1 MILVFSYWPHKKILA
16 TDRVGKLEHLLET
29 RDVVVVDENSLNA
42 PVEERGV
49 VRLLAAQVEHLV
61 PAEQI
66 WNGLRVE
73 HLVPGFELIDM
84 LWEEN

>member
-1 MILVFSYWPHKKILA
+1 MQYKYDFSFFFILA
-16 TDRVGKLEHLLET
+16 TDRVSKLEHLLET

-42 PVEERGV
+42 AVEERGV

-66 WNGLRVE
+66 LNGLRVE

>member
-1 MILVFSYWPHKKILA
+1 MDKMEMKGKRQYRKKKEISNAVKIILVFSCWPHKKILA
-16 TDRVGKLEHLLET
+16 TDRVSKLEHLLET

-61 PAEQI
+61 PE
-66 WNGLRVE
+66 
-73 HLVPGFELIDM
+73 
-84 LWEEN
+84 

>member
-1 MILVFSYWPHKKILA
+1 MR
-16 TDRVGKLEHLLET
+16 DRVGKLEHLLET

-61 PAEQI
+61 PVEQI
-66 WNGLRVE
+66 LNILS
-73 HLVPGFELIDM
+73 GFELIDM

>member
-1 MILVFSYWPHKKILA
+1 MQFKDDFSFFFISV

-61 PAEQI
+61 PEQR
-66 WNGLRVE
+66 G
-73 HLVPGFELIDM
+73 GIDIH
-84 LWEEN
+84 